1 MSSTSIHADPPPPVV
16 TEPTGISYATGGALG
31 KGGFAICHKAERYD
45 GSRPTGQIVALKIV
59 KTRMEP
65 AKLAQKFVTELQIHS
80 KLSHPNIVGFHR
92 AFSFHTSTYVV
103 LELCPNGSLADMLKK
118 RKQVTLP
125 EIRRLVIQVCG
136 AVKYLHHRHIVHRDL
151 KTGNLF
157 LDERMN
163 VKVGDFGLAAL
174 LVTER
179 DMEVRRRTTMCGTP
193 NYLAPEILEKGKG
206 HDEKVDLWAIG
217 VIAYTLA
224 VGKAP
229 FHASTK
235 EEIYK
240 KLKSGTYTWPELSA
254 TTNQSADL
262 RDLVS
267 SILVEEQQRPNPDAI
282 VSHKFFKIAYVPP
295 EIPVS
300 ARTEA
305 PRWDVSIPSTE
316 TMRRGYSETWFTLC
330 KESGVGE
337 YEDGRCFPLN
347 GGRKI
352 RSIVHDM
359 EKETQLGRQ
368 PMMPIPKDVVYTS
381 MISDFERSSPDI
393 STASVEP
400 QRKYTTTRHVREISH
415 NEVAISRPPR
425 VMDPTKAARDAELMP
440 PPRAPSRAA
449 RGTASGSLRRAA
461 RTISEET
468 AARSTESV
476 KVASDSASSGPSSA
490 ATVRVV
496 NPRPAAVPSSSA
508 PATVTIGSALRET
521 KNSASSTTAS
531 YQTAQPEQSSDPLE
545 KPQRAGTAKR
555 SADASLARRPRAP
568 RTTSDRP
575 AEQQVPAQPS
585 AARIARKRIV
595 SQPVEEGPLATLD
608 ELRKVEPFKSSR
620 KAPAPEVIEIL
631 SDPESDDR
639 DELKR
644 PTESIAATLKLSRPP
659 KMTARLPQP
668 RKKLDVE
675 IEPAVPATDPTTVLN
690 KLATLRDNLAEA
702 LIRSATARA
711 TPSLRRDSN
720 DPAAGLPF
728 VSRWVDYSRKHGV
741 GYVLSDG
748 TVGCIINAT
757 ARAGQASTPVTHVL
771 VRNGQRWLKKVHN
784 NKEFTGI
791 DQVPLEIFE
800 DRDMAG
806 IKRKVYKG
814 LGSVKEGPLLVEAE
828 RRRTLS
834 VLWVKF
840 GRYMCQSLDG
850 SEDAGNSGHD
860 QENFVRFYQRIG
872 NVGVWA
878 FTDGCLQVHFPD
890 HTKIVLSASGQ
901 VVSATV
907 LTPEATSHLS
917 HNGELLPQHVT
928 NREILADSVQALLF
942 EGGRVRQRIVKAN
955 QLSAKLNFIQ
965 EVVSQWIDNN
975 GLGRLD
981 EDQGGAKLAWEGLT
995 VKENKTKVDRVTVGR
1010 YGGDDVRPSVET
1022 DPRQYIPPQGQTWT
1036 SLTSLHSSRTYK
1048 TQFQPFP
1055 NDPRIISII
1064 TTPKFGIG
1072 QRCILICTP
1081 HGNILWDLIAYLD
1094 QETVD
1099 FINSKGG
1106 LQAITGLYHVDRP
1119 AGTNSFVFMYSYP
1132 NMIPLPPPELQKMW
1146 QVLKKHDFESAHGAF
1161 TGQDV
1166 YDKNVKAR
1174 VLESMKIQVRAMGWN
1189 DVPLLQEKL

>member
-1 MSSTSIHADPPPPVV
+1 MSSNSIHAEPPPPVV
-16 TEPTGISYATGGALG
+16 TEPSGISYATGGALG

-80 KLSHPNIVGFHR
+80 KLSHSNIVTFHR
-92 AFSFHTSTYVV
+92 AFSFQTSTYVV

-157 LDERMN
+157 LDHRMN

-240 KLKSGTYTWPELSA
+240 KLRSGTYTWPELTA

-282 VSHKFFKIAYVPP
+282 VSHKFFKIAYVPA
-295 EIPVS
+295 EIPTS

-305 PRWDVSIPSTE
+305 PRWEVSIPSAD
-316 TMRRGYSETWFTLC
+316 TMRRGYSETWFALC

-337 YEDGRCFPLN
+337 YEEGRCFPLN

-381 MISDFERSSPDI
+381 MISDFERCSPDT
-393 STASVEP
+393 SATSEEPPRRVQASRP
-400 QRKYTTTRHVREISH
+400 IKEISH
-415 NEVAISRPPR
+415 NEVATSRPPR
-425 VMDPTKAARDAELMP
+425 IMDTVKAARDAELMP
-440 PPRAPSRAA
+440 PPRAPSRTA
-449 RGTASGSLRRAA
+449 RTAGTGSVRRAA

-468 AARSTESV
+468 AARSSESV
-476 KVASDSASSGPSSA
+476 KIASDPSSSGPSSS
-490 ATVRVV
+490 ATVRVAKT
-496 NPRPAAVPSSSA
+496 RPTPVPSSSA
-508 PATVTIGSALRET
+508 PATVTMSSALRES
-521 KNSASSTTAS
+521 KNYTSTTTAA
-531 YQTAQPEQSSDPLE
+531 YQTAQSEQSSDPLE
-545 KPQRAGTAKR
+545 KPQRSGTVKR

-568 RTTSDRP
+568 KPTQERP
-575 AEQQVPAQPS
+575 ASPVEQQLPAQPS
-585 AARIARKRIV
+585 AARVARKRNV
-595 SQPVEEGPLATLD
+595 SQPVEQGPFATLD
-608 ELRKVEPFKSSR
+608 ELKKVEPFRTRR

-639 DELKR
+639 DELKK
-644 PTESIAATLKLSRPP
+644 PTESIAATLRLPRPP

-668 RKKLDVE
+668 QRKTNIE
-675 IEPAVPATDPTTVLN
+675 AEPAVPETDPTAVLS
-690 KLATLRDNLAEA
+690 KLATFRDNLARE
-702 LIRSATARA
+702 LTRSAT
-711 TPSLRRDSN
+711 TKSTSSLRRDSN

-757 ARAGQASTPVTHVL
+757 AKAGQTPTPVTHVL
-771 VRNGQRWLKKVHN
+771 VRNGQRWLKKVQQ
-784 NKEFTGI
+784 NKDFTGI

-800 DRDMAG
+800 DRGLEG

-850 SEDAGNSGHD
+850 SEESGSTGHD

-878 FTDGCLQVHFPD
+878 FADGCLQVHFPD
-890 HTKIVLSASGQ
+890 HTKIVLSSSGQ
-901 VVSATV
+901 VISATV

-917 HNGELLPQHVT
+917 QNGDLQPQHVT
-928 NREILADSVQALLF
+928 NREVLADGVHAMLF

-955 QLSAKLNFIQ
+955 QLPGKLAFIQ
-965 EVVSQWIDNN
+965 DVVSQWINNN

-981 EDQGGAKLAWEGLT
+981 EDQGGAKLSWEGLT

-1010 YGGDDVRPSVET
+1010 CGGDDLRSAVET
-1022 DPRQYIPPQGQTWT
+1022 
-1036 SLTSLHSSRTYK
+1036 
-1048 TQFQPFP
+1048 
-1055 NDPRIISII
+1055 
-1064 TTPKFGIG
+1064 
-1072 QRCILICTP
+1072 
-1081 HGNILWDLIAYLD
+1081 
-1094 QETVD
+1094 
-1099 FINSKGG
+1099 
-1106 LQAITGLYHVDRP
+1106 
-1119 AGTNSFVFMYSYP
+1119 
-1132 NMIPLPPPELQKMW
+1132 
-1146 QVLKKHDFESAHGAF
+1146 
-1161 TGQDV
+1161 
-1166 YDKNVKAR
+1166 VKA
-1174 VLESMKIQVRAMGWN
+1174 
-1189 DVPLLQEKL
+1189 

>member
-1 MSSTSIHADPPPPVV
+1 MRADEGHNTPQKTYRDYVFHLHPRRPSTACCDGADGHQLCYRRS
-16 TEPTGISYATGGALG
+16 TG
-31 KGGFAICHKAERYD
+31 KGRLRHLPQGRAIRWQQADGADCRIEDCQDEDGAGEAGAEGWSTYSNPPTHAN
-45 GSRPTGQIVALKIV
+45 GSQ
-59 KTRMEP
+59 
-65 AKLAQKFVTELQIHS
+65 FVTELQIHS

-337 YEDGRCFPLN
+337 YEDGKCFPLN

-393 STASVEP
+393 STASVES

-449 RGTASGSLRRAA
+449 RGTASGSVRRAA

-468 AARSTESV
+468 AARSAESV

-496 NPRPAAVPSSSA
+496 KPRPAAVPSSSA

-545 KPQRAGTAKR
+545 KPQKAGTTKR

-568 RTTSDRP
+568 RTIQDRP
-575 AEQQVPAQPS
+575 AEQQVPAQPT

-608 ELRKVEPFKSSR
+608 ELRKVEPFKPSR

-668 RKKLDVE
+668 QKKLNVE
-675 IEPAVPATDPTTVLN
+675 IEPAVPGTDPTTVLN

-702 LIRSATARA
+702 LTRSATAR
-711 TPSLRRDSN
+711 TTSSLRRDSN

-757 ARAGQASTPVTHVL
+757 ARAGQAPTPVTHVL

-800 DRDMAG
+800 DRDMEG

-850 SEDAGNSGHD
+850 SEDTGNNGHD

-872 NVGVWA
+872 NVGVWS
-878 FTDGCLQVHFPD
+878 FTDGCLQVSLFSQLCVEQVANSVLQVHFPD

-928 NREILADSVQALLF
+928 NREILADSVRALLF

-1010 YGGDDVRPSVET
+1010 YGGDDVRPTVET
-1022 DPRQYIPPQGQTWT
+1022 
-1036 SLTSLHSSRTYK
+1036 
-1048 TQFQPFP
+1048 
-1055 NDPRIISII
+1055 
-1064 TTPKFGIG
+1064 
-1072 QRCILICTP
+1072 
-1081 HGNILWDLIAYLD
+1081 
-1094 QETVD
+1094 V
-1099 FINSKGG
+1099 
-1106 LQAITGLYHVDRP
+1106 
-1119 AGTNSFVFMYSYP
+1119 
-1132 NMIPLPPPELQKMW
+1132 
-1146 QVLKKHDFESAHGAF
+1146 
-1161 TGQDV
+1161 
-1166 YDKNVKAR
+1166 R
-1174 VLESMKIQVRAMGWN
+1174 V
-1189 DVPLLQEKL
+1189 

>member
-282 VSHKFFKIAYVPP
+282 VSHKFFKIAYVPS
-295 EIPVS
+295 EIPLS
-300 ARTEA
+300 ARTET
-305 PRWDVSIPSTE
+305 PKWDVSIPSTE

-381 MISDFERSSPDI
+381 MISDFERSSPDV

-400 QRKYTTTRHVREISH
+400 QRKYTTTRHVREMSH
-415 NEVAISRPPR
+415 NEVALSRPPR
-425 VMDPTKAARDAELMP
+425 IMDPTKVARDVELMP

-449 RGTASGSLRRAA
+449 RGAANGSVRRAA

-468 AARSTESV
+468 AARSAESV
-476 KVASDSASSGPSSA
+476 KVASDSSASGPSSA

-496 NPRPAAVPSSSA
+496 KPRPAAVPSSSA
-508 PATVTIGSALRET
+508 P
-521 KNSASSTTAS
+521 
-531 YQTAQPEQSSDPLE
+531 
-545 KPQRAGTAKR
+545 
-555 SADASLARRPRAP
+555 
-568 RTTSDRP
+568 
-575 AEQQVPAQPS
+575 
-585 AARIARKRIV
+585 
-595 SQPVEEGPLATLD
+595 
-608 ELRKVEPFKSSR
+608 
-620 KAPAPEVIEIL
+620 
-631 SDPESDDR
+631 
-639 DELKR
+639 R
-644 PTESIAATLKLSRPP
+644 PTQSIAATLRLSRPP

-668 RKKLDVE
+668 QKKLNVE
-675 IEPAVPATDPTTVLN
+675 IEPAVLGTDPTKVLE
-690 KLATLRDNLAEA
+690 KLATLRNNLAEA
-702 LIRSATARA
+702 LTRSATARA
-711 TPSLRRDSN
+711 TSSLRRDSN

-757 ARAGQASTPVTHVL
+757 ARSGQTPTPVTHVL
-771 VRNGQRWLKKVHN
+771 VRNGQRWLKKVQN

-800 DRDMAG
+800 DHDMEG

-814 LGSVKEGPLLVEAE
+814 LGSVKEGPLLVEDE

-850 SEDAGNSGHD
+850 SEESASNGHD

-878 FTDGCLQVHFPD
+878 FIDGCLQVHFPD
-890 HTKIVLSASGQ
+890 HTKIVLSATGQ

-917 HNGELLPQHVT
+917 QNGELLPQHVT

-955 QLSAKLNFIQ
+955 QLSAKMNFIQ

-975 GLGRLD
+975 GLGRLN
-981 EDQGGAKLAWEGLT
+981 EDQGGSRLAWDGLT

-1010 YGGDDVRPSVET
+1010 YGGDDVRPAVET
-1022 DPRQYIPPQGQTWT
+1022 
-1036 SLTSLHSSRTYK
+1036 
-1048 TQFQPFP
+1048 
-1055 NDPRIISII
+1055 
-1064 TTPKFGIG
+1064 
-1072 QRCILICTP
+1072 
-1081 HGNILWDLIAYLD
+1081 
-1094 QETVD
+1094 V
-1099 FINSKGG
+1099 
-1106 LQAITGLYHVDRP
+1106 
-1119 AGTNSFVFMYSYP
+1119 
-1132 NMIPLPPPELQKMW
+1132 
-1146 QVLKKHDFESAHGAF
+1146 
-1161 TGQDV
+1161 
-1166 YDKNVKAR
+1166 R
-1174 VLESMKIQVRAMGWN
+1174 V
-1189 DVPLLQEKL
+1189 